1 MPWGPAN
8 GLKHAFPENMSKN
21 YAYTKVITLAS
32 NEAQSWLLAP
42 FTRYSDTSK
51 GYDQAVQF
59 HRDLMDFELGSD
71 EHPDVQQALVDRRWE
86 FADFCQKL
94 HGWDVQ
100 C

>member
-1 MPWGPAN
+1 
-8 GLKHAFPENMSKN
+8 MSKN
-21 YAYTKVITLAS
+21 YSMTAVIKLAS
-32 NEAQSWLLAP
+32 SEAQSWLLTP
-42 FTRYSDTSK
+42 FTRYSNTEK
-51 GYDQAVQF
+51 GYNQAVEF
-59 HRDLMDFELGSD
+59 HRGLMDFELGSD